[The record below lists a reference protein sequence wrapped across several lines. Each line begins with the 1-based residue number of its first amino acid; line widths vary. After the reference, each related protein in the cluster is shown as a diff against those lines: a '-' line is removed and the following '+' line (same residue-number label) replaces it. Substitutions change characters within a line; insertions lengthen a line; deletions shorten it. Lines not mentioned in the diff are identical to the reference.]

1 MHVHNVVFQLPMKPI
16 CIQIFRRRL
25 KSDSSS
31 CSISAER
38 FVLRKNFIVDLIIF
52 ICTVDYETMAV
63 FCFIDVLLKALFGV
77 VK

>member
-1 MHVHNVVFQLPMKPI
+1 MHIHNVMFQLPKKPI

-31 CSISAER
+31 RSISAER
-38 FVLRKNFIVDLIIF
+38 FVPRKNFNVYLIIF
-52 ICTVDYETMAV
+52 ICTVNYETMAV